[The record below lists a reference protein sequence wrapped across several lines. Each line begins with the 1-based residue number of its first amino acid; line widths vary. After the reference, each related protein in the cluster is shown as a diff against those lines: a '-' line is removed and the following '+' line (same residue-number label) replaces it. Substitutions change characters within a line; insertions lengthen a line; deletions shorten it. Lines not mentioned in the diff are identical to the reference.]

1 MDSVVKGDLKKK
13 LKYLDLDLDKIQD
26 ELISYEPLNYT
37 ITRLNNDKDHRVF
50 KHVPINKID
59 ILFTPCLRSDSLKDK
74 YNKALPLFKYIV
86 PSQEEDD
93 LERYTIFLKMLN
105 KVTIPEIEN
114 VASVQKELENNEP
127 FRVTYQKDHMWQIYY
142 SDSTDRYFMLVCTK
156 EETYAEFFYLL
167 KKKIDYLKNKSK
179 VTPCIYVPINS
190 VSYTENYLSRDQ
202 IIDIENYLWLF
213 TKNWALVFDVFDS
226 DNCLTTQIVGDT
238 FVYDDV
244 KSTYKIVI
252 SSKEEALKFYKLLK
266 ALFIMQ
272 TEVKDHFKF
281 DTKIDSNNSLELYLG
296 QVRLTYDMLTE
307 FIKNEV
313 ESAKQEIDLQ
323 NERITTVE
331 KELGN
336 VKIAV
341 RKNEEEY
348 LSKQREISTYLEY
361 KKTFFG
367 KVKYFFKPK
376 KKAAEKEEKTKKK
389 IEKEVEDFV
398 DANKDKFIDNKTI
411 EVDFKEKN
419 FYTIEDLVYIYT
431 CLEKGEKIYQDLFQ
445 DLKAKKLLL
454 ENISSKV
461 KNASLYIEEIDKHRR
476 SIFDF
481 WKYAN
486 KDEKLSLEM
495 GDENKTSDTSNSLKK
510 SFNIEYDLESLGQK
524 VDQMQR
530 KKLSREEMDSLFV
543 AKSEVLPIM
552 NLLRNGNM
560 DQIAIE
566 NCLSDLIE
574 QYNGSKYHLDNE
586 TFDIFGNVTDDG
598 RKLKYIGSKS
608 HRENEKNLYR
618 VLNVNQKID
627 VFDFTEKVQILTNY
641 LDGAIPKGR
650 AEYDFKL
657 FKICQITEEINE
669 NYFDVFNLSV
679 ENALNEFDDDGEG
692 ALNLIKLN
700 FKEDLPMLYY
710 SNIIFFDN
718 SNQTLPLGMDISTS
732 VLIDCKRLEF
742 TQINKTKFR
751 TNNYFT
757 ESNNLILPKAK
768 DVFVY
773 EYDVDIKKSK

>member
-37 ITRLNNDKDHRVF
+37 ISRLNNDKDHRVF

-59 ILFTPCLRSDSLKDK
+59 ILFTPCLRSDPLKDK

-93 LERYTIFLKMLN
+93 LERYTLFLKMLN

-114 VASVQKELENNEP
+114 VASVQNELERNEP

-167 KKKIDYLKNKSK
+167 KKKIDFIKNKSK
-179 VTPCIYVPINS
+179 EVPCIYVPINS
-190 VSYTENYLSRDQ
+190 VSYTENYLSRDE

-226 DNCLTTQIVGDT
+226 DGCLTTQIVGDT

-244 KSTYKIVI
+244 KSTYKIVL
-252 SSKEEALKFYKLLK
+252 SNKEEALKFYKLLK

-341 RKNEEEY
+341 RKNEEDY
-348 LSKQREISTYLEY
+348 LAKQREISTYLEY

-376 KKAAEKEEKTKKK
+376 KKPSEKEEKTKKK

-495 GDENKTSDTSNSLKK
+495 GDENKNNEMSSGLKK

-552 NLLRNGNM
+552 NLLRDGNM
-560 DQIAIE
+560 DQMAIE

-574 QYNGSKYHLDNE
+574 KYNSSKYHLDNE
-586 TFDIFGNVTDDG
+586 SFDIFGNVTDDN
-598 RKLKYIGSKS
+598 RKVKYIGSKS

-657 FKICQITEEINE
+657 FKLCQITEEINE
-669 NYFDVFNLSV
+669 NYFDIFNLSV

-718 SNQTLPLGMDISTS
+718 SNQTLPLGMDVSTS

-773 EYDVDIKKSK
+773 EYDVDIKKTK